1 MDIKLFNLAI
11 LASIF
16 LSLVLLPTL
25 VFSLSDARNASESD
39 FSICGII
46 PFQGLNPWMVQ
57 VFAQIGSGTMMCG
70 GSFIS
75 SKHILTAAHCVD
87 IDIPNST
94 ADFVA
99 TDIDMSSDSRYH
111 IYFHRRSYEASL
123 VAFEPNYCCDDYDYG
138 DYHDIY
144 HYYLGATDLAILEVK
159 EKPRSVVPLCLP
171 PKNYV
176 VQNTDLI
183 LTSPR
188 GGRY

>member
-1 MDIKLFNLAI
+1 MDIKVFNLAI

-16 LSLVLLPTL
+16 LSLVLLPTV
-25 VFSLSDARNASESD
+25 VFSMADARNASESG
-39 FSICGII
+39 ICGII

-57 VFAQIGSGTMMCG
+57 VFAQIGSGTRECG

-87 IDIPNST
+87 IDKR
-94 ADFVA
+94 
-99 TDIDMSSDSRYH
+99 SDSRYH
-111 IYFHRRSYEASL
+111 VYFHRRMYEASL
-123 VAFEPNYCCDDYDYG
+123 VAFEPNYNDYDYG
-138 DYHDIY
+138 DYHDYY
-144 HYYLGATDLAILEVK
+144 HYKYYYLGATDLAILEVK

>member
-16 LSLVLLPTL
+16 LSLVLLPTV
-25 VFSLSDARNASESD
+25 VFSMADARNASESD
-39 FSICGII
+39 FSICGIK
-46 PFQGLNPWMVQ
+46 PFKGLNPWMVQ

-87 IDIPNST
+87 IN
-94 ADFVA
+94 
-99 TDIDMSSDSRYH
+99 MSSDSRYH

-123 VAFEPNYCCDDYDYG
+123 VAFEPNYNDYDYG

-188 GGRY
+188 GGRYYLVTFK

>member
-1 MDIKLFNLAI
+1 MDIKVFNLAI

-16 LSLVLLPTL
+16 LSLVLLPTV

-39 FSICGII
+39 FSICGIK
-46 PFQGLNPWMVQ
+46 PFKGLNPWMVQ
-57 VFAQIGSGTMMCG
+57 VFAQIGSGTRECG

-87 IDIPNST
+87 ID
-94 ADFVA
+94 
-99 TDIDMSSDSRYH
+99 MSSDSRYH
-111 IYFHRRSYEASL
+111 VYFNRRYYEASL
-123 VAFEPNYCCDDYDYG
+123 VAFEPNYYDYDYR
-138 DYHDIY
+138 DYHDYY
-144 HYYLGATDLAILEVK
+144 HYLLGATDLAILEVK

>member
-1 MDIKLFNLAI
+1 MDIKVFNLAI

-16 LSLVLLPTL
+16 LSLVLLPTV
-25 VFSLSDARNASESD
+25 VFSMADARNASESD
-39 FSICGII
+39 FSICGIK
-46 PFQGLNPWMVQ
+46 PFKGLNPWMVQ
-57 VFAQIGSGTMMCG
+57 VFAQIGSGTRECG

-87 IDIPNST
+87 ID
-94 ADFVA
+94 
-99 TDIDMSSDSRYH
+99 MSSDSRYH
-111 IYFHRRSYEASL
+111 IYFHRRYYEASL
-123 VAFEPNYCCDDYDYG
+123 VAFEPNYNDYDYG

>member
-1 MDIKLFNLAI
+1 MDIKPFLFKVFLFILAI
-11 LASIF
+11 LTSI
-16 LSLVLLPTL
+16 
-25 VFSLSDARNASESD
+25 ASESD

-57 VFAQIGSGTMMCG
+57 VFAQIGSGTRECG

-87 IDIPNST
+87 ID
-94 ADFVA
+94 
-99 TDIDMSSDSRYH
+99 MRSDSRYH
-111 IYFHRRSYEASL
+111 VYFHRRMYEASL
-123 VAFEPNYCCDDYDYG
+123 VAFEPNYYDYDYG
-138 DYHDIY
+138 DYHDYY
-144 HYYLGATDLAILEVK
+144 HYKYYYLGATDLAILEVK

-183 LTSPR
+183 LTSPI
-188 GGRY
+188 GGRYL

>member
-1 MDIKLFNLAI
+1 MDIKVFNLAI

-16 LSLVLLPTL
+16 LSLVLLPTV
-25 VFSLSDARNASESD
+25 VFSMADARNASESD
-39 FSICGII
+39 FSICGIK
-46 PFQGLNPWMVQ
+46 PFKGLNPWMVQ

-87 IDIPNST
+87 IN
-94 ADFVA
+94 
-99 TDIDMSSDSRYH
+99 MSSDSRYH

-123 VAFEPNYCCDDYDYG
+123 VAFETNYYDYDYG
-138 DYHDIY
+138 DY

-176 VQNTDLI
+176 VQNTDLL

-188 GGRY
+188 GGRYSMVTFK

>member
-1 MDIKLFNLAI
+1 MDIKVFNLAI

-16 LSLVLLPTL
+16 LSLVLLPTV

-57 VFAQIGSGTMMCG
+57 VFAQNGSGTIECG

-87 IDIPNST
+87 ID
-94 ADFVA
+94 
-99 TDIDMSSDSRYH
+99 MSSDSRYH
-111 IYFHRRSYEASL
+111 IYFHRRLYEASL
-123 VAFEPNYCCDDYDYG
+123 VAFEPNYNDYDYG

-176 VQNTDLI
+176 VHNTDLI

>member
-1 MDIKLFNLAI
+1 MDIKVFNLAI

-16 LSLVLLPTL
+16 LSLVLLPTV
-25 VFSLSDARNASESD
+25 VFSMADARNASESD

-57 VFAQIGSGTMMCG
+57 VFAQIGSGTRECG

-111 IYFHRRSYEASL
+111 IYFHRRYYEASL
-123 VAFEPNYCCDDYDYG
+123 VAFEPNYNDYDYG

>member
-1 MDIKLFNLAI
+1 MDIKVFNLAI

-16 LSLVLLPTL
+16 LSLVLLPTV
-25 VFSLSDARNASESD
+25 VFSMADARNASESD
-39 FSICGII
+39 FSICGIK
-46 PFQGLNPWMVQ
+46 PFKGLNPWMVQ
-57 VFAQIGSGTMMCG
+57 VFAQIGSGTIECG

-87 IDIPNST
+87 ID
-94 ADFVA
+94 
-99 TDIDMSSDSRYH
+99 MSSDSRYH
-111 IYFHRRSYEASL
+111 IYFHRRYYEASL
-123 VAFEPNYCCDDYDYG
+123 VAFEPNYNDYDYG

-188 GGRY
+188 GGKLIHFWLHLT